1 MFIMKKMTDADRQK
15 LRWMAAAAAAA
26 VLYAVWFSLTGIG
39 IPCPIRL
46 VTGFKCPGCGITHML
61 ASLLRGNLRGAWT
74 SNPFLLVTSP
84 VLLYLVFREV
94 RKPETPRG
102 RRTVKVI
109 LYTYITALV
118 IFGVLRNIL

>member
-1 MFIMKKMTDADRQK
+1 MKKMTDADRQK
-15 LRWMAAAAAAA
+15 LRWMAAAAAAT
-26 VLYAVWFSLTGIG
+26 VIYAVWFSLTGIG

-46 VTGFKCPGCGITHML
+46 VTGFQCPGCGITHML
-61 ASLLRGNLRGAWT
+61 ASLLHGNLRGAWA

-84 VLLYLVFREV
+84 VLLYLVFREI
-94 RKPETPRG
+94 RKPETSRG
-102 RRTVKVI
+102 RRTVNVI